1 MMSRAIG
8 QIVPSSNRTVE
19 RTTQAVLR
27 HLPDVESCIARIT
40 YYGAGLGQPK
50 HGYDQEG
57 YKLAARQLGH
67 AKVDVVSWNGT
78 KGASIGLAE
87 DEALCGVMAEAA
99 GCRATTASLD
109 TARLLRALGVRRA
122 GFVTPGDTAYAEH
135 SAANLGVTLAG
146 VRALGLTDNLASAAV
161 DPARIAEEVRALA
174 RSTPCDAILLWS
186 TNLPGWS
193 VVPALEAELGIP
205 VLDSA
210 CIGIWGCLVAAG
222 IDPAP
227 AKSLGR
233 MFSVPG

>member
-19 RTTQAVLR
+19 RTMQAVLR

-57 YKLAARQLGH
+57 YKLAAWQLGH

-78 KGASIGLAE
+78 KGASVGLAE
-87 DEALCGVMAEAA
+87 DEALCGVMADAA
-99 GCRATTASLD
+99 GCKATTASLD

-174 RSTPCDAILLWS
+174 QSAPCDAILLWS

-227 AKSLGR
+227 AKALGR